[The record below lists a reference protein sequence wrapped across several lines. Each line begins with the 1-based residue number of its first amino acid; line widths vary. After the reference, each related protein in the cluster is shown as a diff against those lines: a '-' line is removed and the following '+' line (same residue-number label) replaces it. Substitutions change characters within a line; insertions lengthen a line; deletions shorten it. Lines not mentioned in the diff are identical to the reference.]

1 MIGTAAAWAVI
12 VHVMRA
18 DWTFIPGAV
27 IGTTAACIAIT
38 VVAGFI
44 GTWRALG
51 HKAAPILRN
60 E

>member
-1 MIGTAAAWAVI
+1 V
-12 VHVMRA
+12 
-18 DWTFIPGAV
+18 
-27 IGTTAACIAIT
+27 IT

-60 E
+60 D